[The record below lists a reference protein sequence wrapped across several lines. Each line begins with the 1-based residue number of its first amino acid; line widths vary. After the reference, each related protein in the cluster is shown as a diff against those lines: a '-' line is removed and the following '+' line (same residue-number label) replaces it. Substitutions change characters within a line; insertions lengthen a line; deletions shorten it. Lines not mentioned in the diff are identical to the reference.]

1 MKIDGMKFTV
11 RVPFISQIDVPYKY
25 SERYEHLRQY
35 GSRYGD
41 RYTDL
46 TFNRFCLVSK
56 DANGNQI
63 EQIEMVEID
72 GKVVPLATL
81 KHLMETL
88 AVVNGPTY
96 ELISMEKGAE
106 IRESVEKEAKAEKAA
121 AEAS

>member
-11 RVPFISQIDVPYKY
+11 RIPYISQIDVPYKY

-41 RYTDL
+41 GYTDL
-46 TFNRFCLVSK
+46 TFNRFCLVRK
-56 DANGNQI
+56 DADGSQT
-63 EQIEMVEID
+63 EMEMVEID

-81 KHLMETL
+81 KHLMDTL
-88 AVVNGPTY
+88 AMVNGPTY
-96 ELISMEKGAE
+96 ELISSEKAAE
-106 IRESVEKEAKAEKAA
+106 IRESVEKEVKAEKAA